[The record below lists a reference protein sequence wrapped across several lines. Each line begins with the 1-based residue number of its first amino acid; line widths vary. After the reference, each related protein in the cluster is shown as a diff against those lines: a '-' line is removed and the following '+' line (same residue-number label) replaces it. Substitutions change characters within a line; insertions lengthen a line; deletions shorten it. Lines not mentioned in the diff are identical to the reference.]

1 MAPDLT
7 LLGDHPSRA
16 ESAAL
21 KAVISISLPFAQCLE
36 AKPTLAQLFTPTP
49 ARQTSAG
56 WLPSVVIG
64 TRHLLPISK
73 WILKPMSR
81 RIIKLTQS
89 QIPPEVPSIPS
100 ITAAPQVSGEQV
112 IPVRGGLQMWL
123 PGTSL
128 LAQEHQ
134 PVLDRSAGKR
144 FSGWLC
150 SSQLQSRSK
159 IVHLC
164 FDVLKLIRFIPG
176 QTQLCFPAWTT
187 SLSCFLL
194 VPWAF
199 PHGV

>member
-1 MAPDLT
+1 M
-7 LLGDHPSRA
+7 
-16 ESAAL
+16 
-21 KAVISISLPFAQCLE
+21 
-36 AKPTLAQLFTPTP
+36 
-49 ARQTSAG
+49 
-56 WLPSVVIG
+56 IG

-89 QIPPEVPSIPS
+89 RIPPEVPSIPS

-112 IPVRGGLQMWL
+112 IPVRGRLQMCP

-128 LAQEHQ
+128 LAQEHQHQ

-144 FSGWLC
+144 FSGCLC
-150 SSQLQSRSK
+150 SSQLESRSK
-159 IVHLC
+159 IEHLS

-199 PHGV
+199 PHRV